1 MHEILTP
8 IFGGLAATLGYL
20 LWHARREIGTLQDA
34 ADVAEIR
41 ADAAEIRAEFAE
53 TSATELR
60 SQLERWQARAVETS
74 ATIETLTREATELR
88 KGARVAVAGEDIK
101 PGDLVTTGET
111 PAWMAY
117 VVRREA
123 FDASLRALAERE
135 AK

>member
-8 IFGGLAATLGYL
+8 IFGGLAATLGWL

-34 ADVAEIR
+34 AD
-41 ADAAEIRAEFAE
+41 AAEIRVELAENSEA
-53 TSATELR
+53 ELR

-88 KGARVAVAGEDIK
+88 KGVIPARSVD
-101 PGDLVTTGET
+101 
-111 PAWMAY
+111 
-117 VVRREA
+117 A
-123 FDASLRALAERE
+123 FYSSLRALAERE

>member
-88 KGARVAVAGEDIK
+88 KGVIPARSVD
-101 PGDLVTTGET
+101 
-111 PAWMAY
+111 
-117 VVRREA
+117 A
-123 FDASLRALAERE
+123 FYASLRALAERE

>member
-20 LWHARREIGTLQDA
+20 LWHARREIGTLREA
-34 ADVAEIR
+34 ACVAEAR
-41 ADAAEIRAEFAE
+41 VELAENSEA
-53 TSATELR
+53 ELR

-88 KGARVAVAGEDIK
+88 KGAIPERSVD
-101 PGDLVTTGET
+101 
-111 PAWMAY
+111 
-117 VVRREA
+117 A
-123 FDASLRALAERE
+123 FYSSLRALAERE

>member
-20 LWHARREIGTLQDA
+20 LWCARREIGTLQDA
-34 ADVAEIR
+34 

-88 KGARVAVAGEDIK
+88 KGVIPARSVD
-101 PGDLVTTGET
+101 
-111 PAWMAY
+111 
-117 VVRREA
+117 A
-123 FDASLRALAERE
+123 FYASLRALAERE